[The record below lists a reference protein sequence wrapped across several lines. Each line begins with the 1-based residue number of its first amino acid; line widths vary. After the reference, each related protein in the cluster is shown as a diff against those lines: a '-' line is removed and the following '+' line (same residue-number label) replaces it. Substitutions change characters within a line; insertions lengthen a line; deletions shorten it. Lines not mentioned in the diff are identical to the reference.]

1 MKMTQL
7 EALKIAY
14 DELSNMMPYGDENNE
29 IFEAAEVIEKMIHTM
44 EMQSY
49 KKQLKNSPKSKTDK
63 KRIKQIDDMFAD
75 VLRDL

>member
-29 IFEAAEVIEKMIHTM
+29 IFKTAEVTEKMIHTR
-44 EMQSY
+44 EIQSY
-49 KKQLKNSPKSKTDK
+49 KNQLKNSPKSKTDK
-63 KRIKQIDDMFAD
+63 KTY
-75 VLRDL
+75 

>member
-14 DELSNMMPYGDENNE
+14 DELSNTMPYGDENNE
-29 IFEAAEVIEKMIHTM
+29 IFEAAEAIEKMIHTR

-49 KKQLKNSPKSKTDK
+49 KNQLKNSPKSKADK
-63 KRIKQIDDMFAD
+63 N
-75 VLRDL
+75 VLSK

>member
-49 KKQLKNSPKSKTDK
+49 KNQLKNSPKSQKQNRQKTY
-63 KRIKQIDDMFAD
+63 
-75 VLRDL
+75 